1 MAFIEDQN
9 GRPVQP
15 RFLDMLAIKPQSEE
29 EVKSLLHKLAE
40 LKLRPEKLP
49 EDEDVVQPLSCKNI
63 KDFPYLDPVPSTM
76 LHVNIRDL
84 SSVDIDWKM
93 LTLDRPETL
102 LEINIF
108 SR

>member
-1 MAFIEDQN
+1 MAFVEEQN

-15 RFLDMLAIKPQSEE
+15 KFLDMMPLKLQSEE
-29 EVKSLLHKLAE
+29 EVKNAVHKLPE

-49 EDEDVVQPLSCKNI
+49 DDEDVVHLLSYKNV

-76 LHVNIRDL
+76 LHVNIREL

-93 LTLDRPETL
+93 LTLDRPETI